1 ILEGGSASSLAR
13 RLVLLA
19 VLGNLFHLLEDVL
32 RLARPALIG
41 GFRKNPVPRH
51 AAMAV
56 AVTHVSERED
66 VDVAL
71 AVDGAGLDENVLRL
85 RAVGAAVHPQRAA
98 DGARDAAIECEA
110 RNAGVSRRA
119 GHLHIRHGGAG
130 AERSEEH
137 TSELQSRENPVC
149 RLLLE
154 KKKGS

>member
-1 ILEGGSASSLAR
+1 RGRLPLVDEEIAVHLGNLRAADAQAAAAGRVDELPGAVTRRILEGGSASSLAR

-71 AVDGAGLDENVLRL
+71 A
-85 RAVGAAVHPQRAA
+85 
-98 DGARDAAIECEA
+98 
-110 RNAGVSRRA
+110 
-119 GHLHIRHGGAG
+119 
-130 AERSEEH
+130 
-137 TSELQSRENPVC
+137 
-149 RLLLE
+149 
-154 KKKGS
+154 